1 MADVFGELPVEA
13 VAEAEAEAEA
23 PINRNW
29 LDCDPRFAVEADAA
43 VRALEERDPYAYKLA
58 EELVSNYPFSPLAYT
73 ILAEWY
79 RVHGHPKE
87 AKRYL
92 GYVSKLA
99 RRCPRTAFHLAAVLW
114 SMGLRHAEVNVCDH
128 RLARREPTDPVL
140 HYPARRSSV
149 LTIVRIERPERRIA
163 YTREGIRVL
172 RLRAEIE
179 GKGTVDQ
186 SALFAPE
193 WPLESA
199 DLAAGRDLWSSMS
212 EEEREAFLKVNFE
225 DMKSYCRS
233 GVLPQKYVDRM
244 IRVLSGAE
252 EFVKGCDSFS
262 YWVCPL
268 CPAQIC
274 YDDKMF
280 MGHIKESHIA
290 EDYMELGSSI
300 PERITDSEREL
311 LESWG
316 WEPMRMDGDDFE
328 ERADIL
334 MNIKGIVF
342 ELIAIEA
349 VSLNLLY
356 VMYQF
361 IMRWVRPVTPWAVSM
376 CGSCGIGQLSSAH
389 LKELHTLLEKLPH
402 TLADY
407 KQESQQDSL
416 VETQQDSLVET
427 TWSKETNTLSFGYV
441 KTTSRKTDGSNQP
454 DETFDSLFG
463 KSLLEDP
470 LVSWAGMWQKCMD
483 DGPGIIDKMNEALN
497 KLKLKC
503 SSCEEL
509 KQRHG
514 DDFFLPDAIL
524 ENDIDV
530 NPYFDSG
537 IGSVQVE
544 MLLINAELKD
554 RKNRLLETC
563 KMDYLT
569 AILPIAKA
577 CLWAKLNSNTPEK
590 SLPVCPPKGLERQ
603 SPLDVVLWS
612 LWHIRH
618 FHDALQKIP
627 RKCPDVTVGQ
637 SQIGKELREI
647 FDSWGH
653 ERDCKPCDPIG
664 LTRYESLTR
673 CLISE
678 KDGLRTATGIVKS
691 IFRSLHL
698 SQTPLHFEFK
708 GETLEQQTV
717 TEPSLLGCICLMHDL
732 FGLHKCEIKC
742 RCANGIITEYKHTT
756 FLHNVDLGVIGET
769 KLESFNEL
777 LKAAD
782 KQLLCDTSN
791 GGCGHKFSQYSLL
804 YPPRVLM
811 AVFKWG
817 VDDVSHINKHGVLMS
832 LAEKLDISHNYGGLH
847 SGCMYTLVSA
857 VCRNDQEQY
866 LCFARN
872 ENRWLIY
879 DNNTVMYAASWEAS
893 IERYS
898 EANLYPEIPK
908 PSNRDWSD
916 CDPRFA
922 AKADKAIH
930 ALQGSDPVR
939 LAKEL
944 VKKNSDSPLAFT
956 ILAEGYLRKVGPRLH
971 KARWHLVTAG
981 KLAPGCPY
989 IFFKLASVLMRLG
1002 FCHDVVKVCDR
1013 SLSEPEPTDPALHC
1027 PCPKT
1032 HIDAIIGSKSGE
1044 CRIAIMREKIRQ
1056 MRVSL
1061 SLRAKLGM
1069 KPAIEVN
1076 WPQEIVDVDRARR
1089 CWSSMSEEERK
1100 AFLEVS
1106 FGDMKLYCRS
1116 RGLPE
1121 QMMRVLSDAE
1131 EFIKGCG
1138 SPLYWICSLCSVIIF
1153 DDAKEF
1159 MSHMENV
1166 HMRDEEYKNLRPS
1179 VPERIPDSEIEL
1191 LKLWKWEPKPING
1204 DDSEKRTEYLSKLEK
1219 IVSQLIDMGA
1229 ISRCL
1234 LFIMHKFIMRRVR
1247 RVTPLVVSMCG
1258 CCGIRQLSSAHLM
1271 ELYGLLEPLT
1281 RIDMGYEIHKRHNDE
1296 NKSQQDSL
1304 VLILCSKETCTL
1316 CFDCAKDASRKT
1328 DGSSQADELFDSLLC
1343 KPLVGDPF
1351 QSWVGM
1357 GQKCSDHAPD
1367 ILKKISETLNK
1378 LKSACSSCE
1387 KLKQIEGGVY
1397 FLPDAIFKKHIDI
1410 KPYFDSET
1418 GYKQVEMLLIDA
1430 EMDYWK
1436 KKLLETSKVDYLA
1449 VILPIATACLQ
1460 AKLKDNPPGNA
1471 LPVCPPNG
1479 HELKGPLDVILRDG
1493 KMTASRMVELI
1504 LQRLH
1509 MSQTPLHFELKGES
1523 FGSQRVTQPRLLGCI
1538 CLAHD
1543 LFGLH
1548 FSENKCACV
1557 NGVPSETKCTTFFH
1571 SVDLGAVEKT
1581 ELKSFS
1587 ELLKAGDEQLL
1598 CDAKNGSCGHKRWKD
1613 NVGRHINMHEVLASL
1628 PAKLDISHIYEGLH
1642 PGSNYTLV
1650 SAVCCSDQGQYLCFA
1665 RSKNGWLIYD
1675 NNTIM
1680 DAESWEALIERYS
1693 QANLCPEILFFEH
1706 DKDKFAEA
1714 ADTAIILLNQGDLL
1728 NAFGLAAR
1736 LVHDYNTSPLAH
1748 SIQAGVMIALAGI
1761 EAQKGNHPAAVGNL
1775 QMATAH
1781 LRSAQGARPVLP
1793 PHRLQPLL
1801 LFRVGSLDE
1810 AVEECDRGLRREPSP
1825 THPARHFLLPIR
1837 RVYEMLGS
1845 KTPQH
1850 WIAVEREAIRVLSH
1864 WVKKSRETAA
1874 LPPDSALFGPNWP
1887 PQGAEIDHARRRW
1900 SGMMSEE
1907 ERQAFLTVSSED
1919 IKSHCWCLVWLPHK
1933 CVRRMVRVLSGAE
1946 EFVHSCE
1953 SSSYLACPLCRIYI
1967 CVDAEEFV
1975 GHIKKSHIGGE
1986 YKELRPLMPE
1996 RITDSERERL
2006 RSWRWEPM
2014 PIDGDDLE
2022 ERARILS
2029 EVKTIV
2035 FWLIDNEAFSRNLLH
2050 IMYKF
2055 IMRRVRPVTPLEVS
2069 MCGCCG
2075 MRQLSS
2081 VHLKDLHT
2089 LLESLPHT
2097 RTDYK
2102 QERQQDSLV
2111 VPTWS
2116 KETGNSSFRY
2126 GKIDPFVSW
2135 ASMWQKCMDDGP
2147 GIINKINEAVN
2158 KLKLKCGSSEEL
2170 KQRHGDDYFLADNI
2184 LENDIDT
2191 ICYFTSGIGSVQVE
2205 MLLIDAEVDYW
2216 NNRLLETCK
2225 AKLNK
2230 KPPEKS
2236 VPVCPPEVFELQA
2249 HLDVILRSL
2258 WHIRQL
2264 HDALQNIPRKYPDV
2278 TAGQSQIGK
2287 ELREIFDSWDHDKEC
2302 EPCDPIGSMRFKG
2315 LTNCLID
2322 KKKRIRPAS
2331 EVVKSIL
2338 RMLHS
2343 SLTPLHFEFKGQTF
2357 EVQKVTNPSLL
2368 GCICLAHDLFGL
2380 HNYENIWNCVDEVH
2394 TKFGHMID
2402 LGDVRKTELESFSE
2416 LVVPMESGNGSNGH
2430 LLYPPHLYMT
2440 VFEWGNDEVSHIN
2453 MHGVLLSLAEK
2464 LDISHIYGGLHSGC
2478 MYTLVSAVCRNNQGQ
2493 NLWFA
2498 REKNRW
2504 IIYDGKTVE
2513 AIPDKLSYLS
2523 FVSHSVQN
2531 YSMSSFICVCPCS
2544 LLNHGKNK
2552 SSGTIM
2558 PTTSVL
2564 KSSSLSMTQMTPPR
2578 LPLRWLL
2585 DPSLHRKVLTFDVV
2599 VD

>member
-1 MADVFGELPVEA
+1 M
-13 VAEAEAEAEA
+13 
-23 PINRNW
+23 
-29 LDCDPRFAVEADAA
+29 
-43 VRALEERDPYAYKLA
+43 
-58 EELVSNYPFSPLAYT
+58 
-73 ILAEWY
+73 
-79 RVHGHPKE
+79 
-87 AKRYL
+87 
-92 GYVSKLA
+92 
-99 RRCPRTAFHLAAVLW
+99 
-114 SMGLRHAEVNVCDH
+114 
-128 RLARREPTDPVL
+128 
-140 HYPARRSSV
+140 
-149 LTIVRIERPERRIA
+149 
-163 YTREGIRVL
+163 
-172 RLRAEIE
+172 
-179 GKGTVDQ
+179 
-186 SALFAPE
+186 
-193 WPLESA
+193 
-199 DLAAGRDLWSSMS
+199 AAG
-212 EEEREAFLKVNFE
+212 V
-225 DMKSYCRS
+225 
-233 GVLPQKYVDRM
+233 
-244 IRVLSGAE
+244 
-252 EFVKGCDSFS
+252 
-262 YWVCPL
+262 
-268 CPAQIC
+268 
-274 YDDKMF
+274 
-280 MGHIKESHIA
+280 
-290 EDYMELGSSI
+290 
-300 PERITDSEREL
+300 
-311 LESWG
+311 
-316 WEPMRMDGDDFE
+316 
-328 ERADIL
+328 
-334 MNIKGIVF
+334 
-342 ELIAIEA
+342 
-349 VSLNLLY
+349 
-356 VMYQF
+356 
-361 IMRWVRPVTPWAVSM
+361 
-376 CGSCGIGQLSSAH
+376 
-389 LKELHTLLEKLPH
+389 
-402 TLADY
+402 
-407 KQESQQDSL
+407 
-416 VETQQDSLVET
+416 
-427 TWSKETNTLSFGYV
+427 
-441 KTTSRKTDGSNQP
+441 
-454 DETFDSLFG
+454 
-463 KSLLEDP
+463 
-470 LVSWAGMWQKCMD
+470 
-483 DGPGIIDKMNEALN
+483 
-497 KLKLKC
+497 
-503 SSCEEL
+503 
-509 KQRHG
+509 
-514 DDFFLPDAIL
+514 
-524 ENDIDV
+524 
-530 NPYFDSG
+530 
-537 IGSVQVE
+537 
-544 MLLINAELKD
+544 
-554 RKNRLLETC
+554 
-563 KMDYLT
+563 
-569 AILPIAKA
+569 
-577 CLWAKLNSNTPEK
+577 
-590 SLPVCPPKGLERQ
+590 
-603 SPLDVVLWS
+603 
-612 LWHIRH
+612 
-618 FHDALQKIP
+618 P
-627 RKCPDVTVGQ
+627 R
-637 SQIGKELREI
+637 
-647 FDSWGH
+647 
-653 ERDCKPCDPIG
+653 
-664 LTRYESLTR
+664 
-673 CLISE
+673 
-678 KDGLRTATGIVKS
+678 
-691 IFRSLHL
+691 
-698 SQTPLHFEFK
+698 
-708 GETLEQQTV
+708 
-717 TEPSLLGCICLMHDL
+717 
-732 FGLHKCEIKC
+732 
-742 RCANGIITEYKHTT
+742 
-756 FLHNVDLGVIGET
+756 
-769 KLESFNEL
+769 
-777 LKAAD
+777 
-782 KQLLCDTSN
+782 
-791 GGCGHKFSQYSLL
+791 
-804 YPPRVLM
+804 
-811 AVFKWG
+811 
-817 VDDVSHINKHGVLMS
+817 
-832 LAEKLDISHNYGGLH
+832 
-847 SGCMYTLVSA
+847 
-857 VCRNDQEQY
+857 
-866 LCFARN
+866 
-872 ENRWLIY
+872 
-879 DNNTVMYAASWEAS
+879 
-893 IERYS
+893 
-898 EANLYPEIPK
+898 K
-908 PSNRDWSD
+908 PSNRDWFD
-916 CDPRFA
+916 CDPAFA
-922 AKADKAIH
+922 KRADMAIR
-930 ALQGSDPVR
+930 AVLRQEGGGGAVN
-939 LAKEL
+939 LARQL
-944 VKKNSDSPLAFT
+944 LNDNPASPLACA
-956 ILAEGYLRKVGPRLH
+956 ILADGYLMSSLRTESTREAGIQLEKQCLEAARVNLEKAAVFAPR
-971 KARWHLVTAG
+971 
-981 KLAPGCPY
+981 CPHVS
-989 IFFKLASVLMRLG
+989 FALGVVLTRLG
-1002 FCHDVVKVCDR
+1002 FWSEAVAECDR
-1013 SLSEPEPTDPALHC
+1013 SLGEPEPTDPALHY
-1027 PCPKT
+1027 PFRKK
-1032 HIDAIIGSKSGE
+1032 HIDAIVRSKSRHY
-1044 CRIAIMREKIRQ
+1044 RIALMREQIRRL
-1056 MRVSL
+1056 RV
-1061 SLRAKLGM
+1061 KM
-1069 KPAIEVN
+1069 VKEPALAAN
-1076 WPQEIVDVDRARR
+1076 WPQEIVDVDRARL

-1100 AFLEVS
+1100 SFLEVS
-1106 FGDMKLYCRS
+1106 FGDMKSYCRS

-1131 EFIKGCG
+1131 EFVKGCG
-1138 SPLYWICSLCSVIIF
+1138 SPSYWICPSCFVIIF
-1153 DDAKEF
+1153 TDAEDF
-1159 MSHMENV
+1159 MSHLEND
-1166 HMRDEEYKNLRPS
+1166 HIKDEELRSS

-1191 LKLWKWEPKPING
+1191 LKLWRWEPKPING
-1204 DDSEKRTEYLSKLEK
+1204 DDSEKRTEYLTKLEK

-1229 ISRCL
+1229 VSRCL
-1234 LFIMHKFIMRRVR
+1234 LFIMHKFIMRHVR
-1247 RVTPLVVSMCG
+1247 PVTPLVVSMCA
-1258 CCGIRQLSSAHLM
+1258 CCGIGQLSSAHLM

-1281 RIDMGYEIHKRHNDE
+1281 HTDTGYEIHNHHNGG

-1316 CFDCAKDASRKT
+1316 SFDCAKDASRKT
-1328 DGSSQADELFDSLLC
+1328 DGSSQADKLFDSLLC

-1351 QSWVGM
+1351 ESWVGM
-1357 GQKCSDHAPD
+1357 GQKCFNHAPD
-1367 ILKKISETLNK
+1367 ILEKINETLDK

-1387 KLKQIEGGVY
+1387 ELKQIEGGVY
-1397 FLPDAIFKKHIDI
+1397 FLPDAIFKRDIDI

-1418 GYKQVEMLLIDA
+1418 GYKQVEMLIIDA

-1449 VILPIATACLQ
+1449 VILPIAMACLP
-1460 AKLKDNPPGNA
+1460 AKLNDNRPGNA
-1471 LPVCPPNG
+1471 LPACPPNG
-1479 HELKGPLDVILRDG
+1479 HELKCPLDVILRSLWHIRRFHDNLRERPCKWPDVTVGDSQIGMKLREIFDCWDHENEVELSDRCGLTRFADLTSSLINEMDG

-1598 CDAKNGSCGHKRWKD
+1598 CDAKNGSCGHKR
-1613 NVGRHINMHEVLASL
+1613 
-1628 PAKLDISHIYEGLH
+1628 
-1642 PGSNYTLV
+1642 
-1650 SAVCCSDQGQYLCFA
+1650 DQGQYLCFA